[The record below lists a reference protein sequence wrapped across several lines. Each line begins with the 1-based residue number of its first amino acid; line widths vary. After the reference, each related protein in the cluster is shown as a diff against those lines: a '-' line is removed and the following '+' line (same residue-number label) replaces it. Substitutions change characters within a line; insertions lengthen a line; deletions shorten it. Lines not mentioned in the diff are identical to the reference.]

1 MSIYQQRA
9 QILLVDDQPGKILT
23 YRAVLEGL
31 GQTLISAGS
40 AQEALSI
47 LVKTDVSVILMDVCL
62 PDIDGFELASI
73 VRQHPRH
80 EKTAIIFVSGVR
92 LTQEDLVR
100 GYKIGAVDYV
110 AVPVEP
116 EILKAKVRVFVDLH
130 QKTKLLG

>member
-1 MSIYQQRA
+1 
-9 QILLVDDQPGKILT
+9 
-23 YRAVLEGL
+23 
-31 GQTLISAGS
+31 
-40 AQEALSI
+40 
-47 LVKTDVSVILMDVCL
+47 CL

-92 LTQEDLVR
+92 LSQEDLVR

-130 QKTKLLG
+130 QKTKLLGKVNEELEARVIERTRELETTNEKLARSEERLRLAAEAARFASYEFDLTDQ